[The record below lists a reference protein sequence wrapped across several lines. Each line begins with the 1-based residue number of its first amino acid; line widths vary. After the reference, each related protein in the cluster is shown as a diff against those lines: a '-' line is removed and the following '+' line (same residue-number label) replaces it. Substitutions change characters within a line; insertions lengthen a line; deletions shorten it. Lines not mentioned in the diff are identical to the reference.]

1 MTKLGAKLSSSKIG
15 EGMLVLANVLP
26 ARGLM
31 ALAWF
36 VGLQSEHHVVPDAV
50 AEAAESSLSRFLR
63 GGLGMFVDSLLRQ

>member
-36 VGLQSEHHVVPDAV
+36 VGLVTLAV
-50 AEAAESSLSRFLR
+50 SQVSRLH
-63 GGLGMFVDSLLRQ
+63 